1 MPFLYVTKTGRFGN
15 VVFRYLASRLFCIF
29 FDYTISNSKTIKH
42 FQIFDDEYFIKWMIV
57 CLTEEKII
65 YINSNYL
72 LFNGYYQH
80 DMIYRFF
87 KKNLIEYIK
96 EHPNEKIETDHNQIY
111 YANDILGEK
120 PIIPFEYKTVIHLR
134 IEDFIDLDLA
144 MDPASLDPV
153 LERCEQPFLFVHAP
167 VSSELDK
174 KYIDYFKNKYP
185 NSHYYTDYVVKCYNL
200 MRHAEVLVCS
210 CSTISWVAALF
221 NDVNVKT
228 YMPRNYR
235 SLAHESFQYP
245 NEQTEIYEWKLLK
258 KENL

>member
-1 MPFLYVTKTGRFGN
+1 MKCLQVMQKGRFGN
-15 VVFRYLASRLFCIF
+15 AIFRYLASRLFCIF
-29 FDYTISNSKTIKH
+29 LDYNISDTNNIQYYQNLSDEIFIDWMKHFLKEKTIRYY
-42 FQIFDDEYFIKWMIV
+42 D
-57 CLTEEKII
+57 C
-65 YINSNYL
+65 NYL
-72 LFNGYYQH
+72 FFTGFYQH

-87 KKNLIEYIK
+87 KKNLIHYIK
-96 EHPNEKIETDHNQIY
+96 EHPNDKIETDRNEIY

-120 PIIPFEYKTVIHLR
+120 PIISFEYKTVIHLR
-134 IEDFIDLDLA
+134 IEDFIDLNLA
-144 MDPASLDPV
+144 MDPTSLDPV

-185 NSHYYTDYVVKCYNL
+185 NSYYYTEYVVKCYNL

-210 CSTISWVAALF
+210 SSTISWVAALF

-235 SLAHESFQYP
+235 SLPHESFQYP
-245 NEQTEIYEWKLLK
+245 NEHTEIYEWKLLE